1 MFFRILSRIHF
12 SIPVADLSFLC
23 KSLMCGIQESLLSIV
38 TPKNLMDDTSGLG
51 VSFILRIS
59 SSCWYSLFLE
69 CSSRFSSSSLV
80 VLHLV
85 VGLKCIKR

>member
-1 MFFRILSRIHF
+1 MRL

-23 KSLMCGIQESLLSIV
+23 KSFMCGIQESLLSIV
-38 TPKNLMDDTSGLG
+38 TPKNLVDDTSGIG

-59 SSCWYSLFLE
+59 SSCCCSLFME

-80 VLHLV
+80 VGGGV
-85 VGLKCIKR
+85 